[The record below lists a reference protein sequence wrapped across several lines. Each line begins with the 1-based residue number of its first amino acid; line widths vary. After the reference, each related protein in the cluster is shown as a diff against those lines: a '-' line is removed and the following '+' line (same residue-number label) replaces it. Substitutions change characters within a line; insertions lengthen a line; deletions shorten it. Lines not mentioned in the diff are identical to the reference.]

1 MSAATSRRQLFGA
14 SAALLVLGSAAAGS
28 AKAAELDGELLAAC
42 ADYHRAHDAMD
53 GPYVSDESNDGNCD
67 AHAAALERVVGLS
80 PRTPEG
86 LQAKAAVA
94 YRALMDNVFIYLA
107 IPWREQASREQ
118 QIALDVLSDF
128 LGRSNA

>member
-14 SAALLVLGSAAAGS
+14 SASLLLIGGAAAGS
-28 AKAAELDGELLAAC
+28 EKAEDFDQELLAAC
-42 ADYHRAHDAMD
+42 ADYNRAHDAMD
-53 GPYVSDESNDGNCD
+53 GPYVSDEINDGNCD
-67 AHAAALERVVGLS
+67 AHAAALDRVVGLS

-118 QIALDVLSDF
+118 QIALDVLRDF
-128 LGRSNA
+128 MGSAPS